1 MADGG
6 DTPATRQT
14 TLTEDWSH
22 RSRQT
27 GGVTIHG
34 TVGETVRRVE
44 ASVET
49 DAERL
54 RAVAGTDTVAP

>member
-14 TLTEDWSH
+14 TLTEDWS
-22 RSRQT
+22 RASRQN
-27 GGVTIHG
+27 GSVTIHG
-34 TVGETVRRVE
+34 TVGETVRHAG
-44 ASVET
+44 ASVDA

-54 RAVAGTDTVAP
+54 RSVTGTDIAAR